1 MILKQVIKIKVSE
14 IFTSFQGEGPYV
26 GTPATFLREG
36 PYVGTPA
43 TFLRLYGCNLDC
55 EWCDTDIS
63 TYEILSVDDVAE
75 ILLTQMEFNNIKTLI
90 ITGGEPTLQMEEIK
104 RLIKELPD
112 DIRIQMETN
121 GSIFEYIPEIEYV
134 ISPKEDK
141 EKVFKNYYAYENTFF
156 KFVITSQDD
165 LDEVIALK
173 EKYDYDKPIWLQGEF
188 SKDAEMADL
197 IRENFPRLENVK
209 LSVQTHKYLNQ
220 R

>member
-1 MILKQVIKIKVSE
+1 MIKIKVSE
-14 IFTSFQGEGPYV
+14 IFTSFQG
-26 GTPATFLREG
+26 EG

-63 TYEILSVDDVAE
+63 TYEMLSVDDVAE

-104 RLIKELPD
+104 RLIKELPE

-141 EKVFKNYYAYENTFF
+141 ERVFKNYYAYENTFF

>member
-14 IFTSFQGEGPYV
+14 IFTSLQGEGPYV
-26 GTPATFLREG
+26 GTPATF
-36 PYVGTPA
+36 
-43 TFLRLYGCNLDC
+43 FRLYGCNLDC

-63 TYEILSVDDVAE
+63 TYEMLSVDDVAE

>member
-1 MILKQVIKIKVSE
+1 MIKIKVSE

-26 GTPATFLREG
+26 GTPATL
-36 PYVGTPA
+36 
-43 TFLRLYGCNLDC
+43 LRLYGCNLEC

-75 ILLTQMEFNNIKTLI
+75 IILTQMEFNNIKTLV

-104 RLIKELPD
+104 RLIKELPE
-112 DIRIQMETN
+112 DIKIQMETN
-121 GSIFEYIPEIEYV
+121 GSLFEYIPEIEYV
-134 ISPKEDK
+134 ISPKQDK
-141 EKVFKNYYAYENTFF
+141 EKVFENYYNYENTFF
-156 KFVITSQDD
+156 KFVITSQEDI
-165 LDEVIALK
+165 DEVISLK
-173 EKYDYDKPIWLQGEF
+173 EKYNYDKAIWLQGEF
-188 SKDAEMADL
+188 SQDAEMADL